1 MDFTF
6 ILLLSR
12 ALLFF
17 SFFSLAVIWDF
28 RKGFLPGHLLLFFLI
43 LGIPFYLFSLWKDY
57 FQNGFSLNLSFFYSF
72 YPLAFAFFMLFFS
85 KLSNGALG
93 MGDALFLL
101 CSSLYMNYMSFF
113 FFFLSGLIC
122 SALISIFLSLYYAI
136 EIPLATRTLL
146 VKNKM
151 SKASPLPLIKK
162 KRKNLKKIS
171 FPFIPCFIPG
181 GIYLFSLLFFR
192 TV

>member
-6 ILLLSR
+6 ILLLIR

-85 KLSNGALG
+85 KLSKGALG
-93 MGDALFLL
+93 MGDALL
-101 CSSLYMNYMSFF
+101 SFF

-122 SALISIFLSLYYAI
+122 SALISLFLSLYYAI

>member
-1 MDFTF
+1 MNFTF
-6 ILLLSR
+6 ILLLIR

-28 RKGFLPGHLLLFFLI
+28 RKRLLPGHLLLFFLI
-43 LGIPFYLFSLWKDY
+43 LGIPLYLFSLWKDF
-57 FQNGFSLNLSFFYSF
+57 FQNGFCFTLSFFYSF
-72 YPLAFAFFMLFFS
+72 YPLAFAFFMLFFA
-85 KLSNGALG
+85 KLSKGALG

-122 SALISIFLSLYYAI
+122 SALISLFLSLYYTI
-136 EIPLATRTLL
+136 GIPLATRTLL
-146 VKNKM
+146 V
-151 SKASPLPLIKK
+151 KK